1 MPRKNQRR
9 KNANSQSG
17 RRKAKPIKFNP
28 SDIENEERQLGA
40 SIAEDGAIDYE
51 QQEQEQDHSLEMESI
66 DGSVSIR
73 EDDDDDDDDDSGN
86 NQIILNSTSDGKLID
101 RTNQMD
107 KTDDVQN
114 DAPIT
119 IPMAYNDSLANST
132 FNCNF
137 TDRNCSFLFFQ

>member
-28 SDIENEERQLGA
+28 SDIENEGRQLGA
-40 SIAEDGAIDYE
+40 LIAEDGAIDDE
-51 QQEQEQDHSLEMESI
+51 QQEQEQDHIQEMESI

-73 EDDDDDDDDDSGN
+73 EDYDDDSGN
-86 NQIILNSTSDGKLID
+86 NQIILNSTLDGKLID

-107 KTDDVQN
+107 KIDDVQN

-119 IPMAYNDSLANST
+119 IPIAYNDSLAKRT

-137 TDRNCSFLFFQ
+137 TDRNCSFLFPMN